1 MQNMIMVMW
10 DVRYTFHLCYQQVE
24 AIADTANTI
33 FIMLR
38 HTGQRRS
45 YQHNIRLAILLSLNA
60 GFINAS
66 GFLAF
71 TLLTTNVTGHA
82 ALLAVYVASAN
93 FGSALLVALWLLLF
107 LLGAF
112 ISSLYISYVGINNS
126 IAYSTPIFTVALILA
141 GVALFGSRFDHSLFE
156 TGVYAGSLLFAMGIQ
171 NALVTMLS
179 GSEVRTTHLTGMF
192 TDLGIDLAAMTVS
205 TAADNS
211 VRRRIYLR
219 LSIIFSFLTGGVI
232 GGLIFSKI
240 HFQAFYIPV
249 ITLLVTLYYDRSRI
263 KISRIIHNK
272 KNKISKQL

>member
-1 MQNMIMVMW
+1 MR
-10 DVRYTFHLCYQQVE
+10 DDTYTVHLCYQQVR
-24 AIADTANTI
+24 AIAGTANTTL
-33 FIMLR
+33 IMLR

-45 YQHNIRLAILLSLNA
+45 YQHNIRLATLLSLNA
-60 GFINAS
+60 GFINAA

-93 FGSALLVALWLLLF
+93 FGAALLVALWLVLF

-126 IAYSTPIFTVALILA
+126 IAYATPIVTVALILA
-141 GVALFGSRFDHSLFE
+141 GVAIFGSRFDHSLFE

-179 GSEVRTTHLTGMF
+179 GKEVRTTHLTGMF
-192 TDLGIDLAAMTVS
+192 TDLGIDLATITVHA
-205 TAADNS
+205 AADNLLK
-211 VRRRIYLR
+211 RRIYLR
-219 LSIIFSFLTGGVI
+219 LSIIFSFLTGGI
-232 GGLIFSKI
+232 LGGLAFSNI

-249 ITLLVTLYYDRSRI
+249 ITLLVTLYYDRYRI
-263 KISRIIHNK
+263 KISRIINNN
-272 KNKISKQL
+272 KNKINKQI